1 MLAHTL
7 TLAYSF
13 TFQLQLIY
21 ANGGC
26 KELPNGKER
35 WEAAEAVLRVLQTS
49 STVAE
54 ALQSTPDVAR
64 RLPRQESYRGAG
76 AFDDLRLLPGPA
88 LEAHFPSLQLLLAW
102 GVIEEPPYHMRWLAD
117 PCLRRTLVRMTTT
130 PLKLIIIFITEE
142 QRSLTWFKEML
153 DWLTAFSPCE
163 LQISQLL
170 ALRGLLASSG
180 IIKHCLCRRHRVNY
194 GIDPRRH
201 PDNIDPQR
209 QKSLSR
215 GSKVAVPFTGSDTP
229 HQTAEWA
236 HSDTQIVL
244 TLLSYYH
251 DGISR
256 TDVKEAL
263 LILLSPTVGE
273 AARTDEY
280 SLWLDS
286 ARASMTQEELK
297 ALDDTTK

>member
-1 MLAHTL
+1 
-7 TLAYSF
+7 
-13 TFQLQLIY
+13 LIY

-26 KELPNGKER
+26 KELPDGKER

-49 STVAE
+49 TKIAE
-54 ALQSTPDVAR
+54 VLRSTPDIAR
-64 RLPRQESYRGAG
+64 RLPREEACGAG
-76 AFDDLRLLPGPA
+76 AFDDLRLLPGPP
-88 LEAHFPSLQLLLAW
+88 LEAHFRSLQLLLAT
-102 GVIEEPPYHMRWLAD
+102 GVIEEPPYRMRWLAD
-117 PCLRRTLVRMTTT
+117 PCLRRTLLRMTTT
-130 PLKLIIIFITEE
+130 PLELIIQFITEE
-142 QRSLTWFKEML
+142 QRSLTWFKESL
-153 DWLTAFSPCE
+153 DWLTAISPSE

-170 ALRGLLASSG
+170 ALRGLIASTG
-180 IIKHCLCRRHRVNY
+180 IIKHCLCRRHRVDY
-194 GIDPRRH
+194 GIDPQRH

-256 TDVKEAL
+256 ADVKEAL
-263 LILLSPTVGE
+263 LVLLSPTVGE

-280 SLWLDS
+280 NLWLDS
-286 ARASMTQEELK
+286 ARASMTQEELE